1 MLNLFAGQPGKVL
14 VPAQFNENGK
24 SNMRNQHKIMDRMA
38 AEIRRMARIYFAP
51 LTAGWLAW
59 RHGGGYVHRLLSL
72 YRQGGML

>member
-1 MLNLFAGQPGKVL
+1 MHKQHEIAGRVT
-14 VPAQFNENGK
+14 
-24 SNMRNQHKIMDRMA
+24 

-51 LTAGWLAW
+51 LTAGWRAW